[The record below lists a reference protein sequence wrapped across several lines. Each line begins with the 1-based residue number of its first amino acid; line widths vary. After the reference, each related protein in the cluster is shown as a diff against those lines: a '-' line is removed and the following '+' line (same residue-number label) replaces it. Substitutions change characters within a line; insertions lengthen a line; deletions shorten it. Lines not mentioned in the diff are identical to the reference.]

1 MNRFQGLESE
11 TEIKDEEIVPDGDSD
26 LGLEA
31 TSDQLF
37 KTTNRMQKSVMQE
50 RLEKILALDVVPTS
64 QLVPSLSPL
73 IAETVDLD
81 IDPLVSGAGGAR
93 RIQGRAGEIYLQL

>member
-11 TEIKDEEIVPDGDSD
+11 IEIEDEEIVPDRVSD

-31 TSDQLF
+31 TNDQRF
-37 KTTNRMQKSVMQE
+37 RATNRMQKSVMQK

-73 IAETVDLD
+73 TAETVDLD
-81 IDPLVSGAGGAR
+81 INPLVSGVGGAR
-93 RIQGRAGEIYLQL
+93 RTHGCAGEIYQQL